1 MTERKKWYELA
12 GMALNIEKTSIIG
25 FGFCPEPLTIN
36 NTTIA
41 PVSSFKFLGMTIEQS
56 LGLDDHVKI
65 VASKIRA
72 AAAKIRADGSS
83 FSTPDRRRLY
93 MGWVQGVLCS
103 NGAAYLPLLN
113 QTQLD
118 TLQTACNCAIR
129 SVAKLPRK
137 SKDISISDVR
147 QCLNI
152 SSVKTLAN
160 KAVLTQAWKNRES
173 FNSTHT
179 EGPQTRSRSIGNIPI
194 IQTKRVFWAKWSPPK
209 LSAHTTIFPNCA
221 RLKNQKK

>member
-1 MTERKKWYELA
+1 
-12 GMALNIEKTSIIG
+12 
-25 FGFCPEPLTIN
+25 
-36 NTTIA
+36 
-41 PVSSFKFLGMTIEQS
+41 
-56 LGLDDHVKI
+56 
-65 VASKIRA
+65 
-72 AAAKIRADGSS
+72 
-83 FSTPDRRRLY
+83 

-113 QTQLD
+113 QTQID

-160 KAVLTQAWKNRES
+160 KAALTQAWKNRES

-179 EGPQTRSRSIGNIPI
+179 EGPQTRSRSIGNIPHPNQKGFLGKMI
-194 IQTKRVFWAKWSPPK
+194 STKAKCAYNHLPK
-209 LSAHTTIFPNCA
+209 LCKTEESEEIA
-221 RLKNQKK
+221 KKIIIKVAQENPII

>member
-1 MTERKKWYELA
+1 MKLFGYADDGSDLISALSIADCNEKIKIVMAERKKWYELA

-25 FGFCPEPLTIN
+25 FGFSPEPLTIN

-129 SVAKLPRK
+129 RVAKLPVNRR
-137 SKDISISDVR
+137 ISLSR
-147 QCLNI
+147 
-152 SSVKTLAN
+152 
-160 KAVLTQAWKNRES
+160 
-173 FNSTHT
+173 THT
-179 EGPQTRSRSIGNIPI
+179 EGPQT
-194 IQTKRVFWAKWSPPK
+194 
-209 LSAHTTIFPNCA
+209 
-221 RLKNQKK
+221 